1 MRCLYASEGNF
12 SLILVVQ
19 KIALLLVYAPVRR
32 ARRIFYFCFLYVG
45 GRDERP
51 RKSVVV
57 DAPILIRGIQVS
69 PPNAQKKPP
78 SPSPSCLTKSVFFS
92 SLSPAH
98 KRKKKKKREEDYALQ
113 STEINDDIAKKRTKL
128 AKKERVKTENHLFF
142 STKPLFAAWRII
154 LLLVPQREILW
165 WWCEHR
171 YNLLLTFAECLERT
185 HAFSPLLAS
194 WPAEKATF
202 LPQSISW
209 ATPRF
214 PGFFFDVNFLYC
226 GGVGK
231 GGFVGSQ
238 RRRMRKKKKIL
249 ISIGKGFGG
258 GGTSKELPKVERGRK
273 KEREW

>member
-1 MRCLYASEGNF
+1 MHCE
-12 SLILVVQ
+12 
-19 KIALLLVYAPVRR
+19 VRESTT
-32 ARRIFYFCFLYVG
+32 IW
-45 GRDERP
+45 
-51 RKSVVV
+51 
-57 DAPILIRGIQVS
+57 
-69 PPNAQKKPP
+69 QKKV
-78 SPSPSCLTKSVFFS
+78 KIGE
-92 SLSPAH
+92 
-98 KRKKKKKREEDYALQ
+98 KRK
-113 STEINDDIAKKRTKL
+113 
-128 AKKERVKTENHLFF
+128 VENRKQFIF
-142 STKPLFAAWRII
+142 PYQASWQIC
-154 LLLVPQREILW
+154 LLVPRREALW
-165 WWCEHR
+165 REHM

-226 GGVGK
+226 GGGGK

-273 KEREW
+273 KERERVININTAFIRRRGRRGGRGAKGN